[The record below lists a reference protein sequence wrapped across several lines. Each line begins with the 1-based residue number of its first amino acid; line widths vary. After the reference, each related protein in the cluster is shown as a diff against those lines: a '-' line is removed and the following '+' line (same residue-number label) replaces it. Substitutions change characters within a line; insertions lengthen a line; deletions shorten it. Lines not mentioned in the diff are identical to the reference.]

1 MQPASRAGT
10 TFDITV
16 NCGTFH
22 GGMAATTPTG
32 SWRTTTS
39 EPSAPVRVASQGNS
53 RAIVRNDS
61 ICIHGAGDWAS
72 WEKEVGE
79 PISRLMT
86 SAISVSLAA

>member
-1 MQPASRAGT
+1 MAPR
-10 TFDITV
+10 V
-16 NCGTFH
+16 
-22 GGMAATTPTG
+22 AATTPTG
-32 SWRTTTS
+32 SRRTTTS